1 VNEDKASRYHRLK
14 RRCAVLSIA
23 VTGLILAG
31 LMASGASAALRD
43 LAYRAGDGWAADG
56 AAGGRGP
63 GGFSPTAV
71 ALYAILLA
79 LVQEATALPFAL
91 YRHFL
96 LERRFGLSSE
106 PLGAWIRDHLKAAGL
121 GLMFGITGA
130 EVIFL
135 SMAWWAKWW
144 WLGSSVAFMAAIG
157 LTASIA
163 PVVLLP
169 LFYRFTPLDRE
180 SLRARLVA
188 LSARAGI
195 PVLGVYEWKLGQKTR
210 RANAALVGTGVTRRI
225 LVSDT
230 LLAEY
235 SDDEIEI
242 ILAHELAHQVHH
254 DIPKAIVVEWGLL
267 LAGFFAGSVLL
278 DAAWAFAGLSGP
290 YDVAGLPLLLL
301 AAGGTSVAATPFVN
315 ALSRRAERRADQF
328 ALSLTRQPG
337 AFVSAMRRLAVQ
349 NLAEERPSRRSL
361 WLFHTHPPI
370 DQRILAAKAFGDLAN
385 Q

>member
-1 VNEDKASRYHRLK
+1 MNEDKASRYHRLK
-14 RRCAVLSIA
+14 RRSAVLSIA
-23 VTGLILAG
+23 VTGLVLAG
-31 LMASGASAALRD
+31 LMATGASAALRD
-43 LAYRAGDGWAADG
+43 LGSLAADG
-56 AAGGRGP
+56 VAADGSVGGGGR

-71 ALYAILLA
+71 VIYAVLLA

-91 YRHFL
+91 YRHFF
-96 LERRFGLSSE
+96 LERPFGLSSE
-106 PLGAWIRDHLKAAGL
+106 PIGAWIRDHLKAAVL
-121 GLMFGITGA
+121 GLMCGIAGA
-130 EVIFL
+130 EVIYL
-135 SMAWWAKWW
+135 SMAWWPEWW
-144 WLGSSVAFMAAIG
+144 WLGSAVVFMATIG
-157 LTASIA
+157 LMATIA

-169 LFYRFTPLDRE
+169 LFYRFTPLDRK

-195 PVLGVYEWKLGQKTR
+195 PVLGVYEWGLGQKTR
-210 RANAALVGTGVTRRI
+210 RANAALVGAGATRRI

-254 DIPKAIVVEWGLL
+254 DIPKALVVECALL

-278 DAAWAFAGLSGP
+278 DAVWPFAGLSGP
-290 YDVAGLPLLLL
+290 SDVAGLPLLLL
-301 AAGGTSVAATPFVN
+301 AAGATSVAATPFVN

-337 AFVSAMRRLAVQ
+337 AFVSAMRRLAAQ

-370 DQRILAAKAFGDLAN
+370 DQRILAAKAFEP
-385 Q
+385 